1 MAGRI
6 SAFGGSRRDNGGGAN
21 VVGSRGYRED
31 VELEAEAVEEEGEGS
46 EL

>member
-21 VVGSRGYRED
+21 VVGSRGYKED
-31 VELEAEAVEEEGEGS
+31 VDVEAVEEEGEGS